1 MSGLFTVA
9 GGEDGMNALDKI
21 LGPSYD
27 YSGHIKSP
35 TEMGMSAKGN
45 FGALADDISGLLGYV
60 DLLIG
65 GQCTLGEC
73 ASKRLNV
80 NGRYAGEYGRPLG
93 NRFFLDTPMK
103 CKDIAT
109 DEEVTRSIYVNNIPD
124 GRIPLVSDMAGGVSF
139 DDFKGIMPGIMS
151 NIAQINPM
159 QILMAF
165 VTGTSSACQMVTM
178 PTMDV
183 NDNPGTDRRYITNM
197 DISAMPDSWFT
208 GGVPSKS
215 SYDITEDFQTMRGGN
230 AEPATSTNLKSAP
243 LKGSKIDYSKMPNDV
258 VIKFYYSML
267 GLLGLYMLLRLM
279 IKKKN

>member
-1 MSGLFTVA
+1 MAGLFTVA

-35 TEMGMSAKGN
+35 TEMGMSAAGN

-80 NGRYAGEYGRPLG
+80 NGNYVGEYGKPLG

-109 DEEVTRSIYVNNIPD
+109 NEEVTRSIYVNNIPD
-124 GRIPLVSDMAGGVSF
+124 GRIPIVSDMTQGASF

-151 NIAQINPM
+151 NVAQINPM

-197 DISAMPDSWFT
+197 DISALPDSWFSD
-208 GGVPSKS
+208 GVPSKS

-230 AEPATSTNLKSAP
+230 VKPATSANLKSTP
-243 LKGSKIDYSKMPNDV
+243 LNGSKIDYSKMPNDV

-279 IKKKN
+279 IRKKK